1 VTRQEGNRSPVC
13 ESMSLQVCDS
23 ASLLGSGGVV
33 RLLML
38 QSTVT
43 LLSSFVSSV
52 HASLSFL
59 FLLDHVSDCCIM
71 VSLGVSMWDDTW
83 AGIVSLAL
91 SLRFDQL
98 ASLCMVI
105 APCMLFVFAWML
117 PTDCCFPRG
126 SRSEKFAA
134 HCCSWGVWQLSQ
146 WPGLSAVL

>member
-1 VTRQEGNRSPVC
+1 
-13 ESMSLQVCDS
+13 MSLQVCDS

-59 FLLDHVSDCCIM
+59 FLLDHVSDCCTM
-71 VSLGVSMWDDTW
+71 VGFGVSMWDHTW

-91 SLRFDQL
+91 SLRFCFFVHGHCPVHAFCFCLD
-98 ASLCMVI
+98 ASH
-105 APCMLFVFAWML
+105 
-117 PTDCCFPRG
+117 R
-126 SRSEKFAA
+126 
-134 HCCSWGVWQLSQ
+134 
-146 WPGLSAVL
+146 